1 MNVLEEGKNRDIN
14 IILSFISNFI
24 VFLIKRSSDHMG
36 R

>member
-24 VFLIKRSSDHMG
+24 VFL
-36 R
+36 